1 MSTRDNDYQTTLNK
15 MADLQDLVATVESTS
30 KTLTEN
36 KQKLMTLIG
45 DCNKQVQSLQGN
57 IDKIKGQGSQ
67 AKAQVKEL
75 IKSANERQESTLN
88 KLKANINAMS
98 DTSSL
103 ESQLKLLKKDIDN
116 IAGAIDTAGTAV
128 GNPAA
133 EAAAAAAA
141 DKANSSTYVPPSM
154 RGGYTYGKSRR
165 GKGKKKRRGKKSK
178 RKGSQ

>member
-1 MSTRDNDYQTTLNK
+1 MSSGNDDYQATLNK
-15 MADLQDLVATVESTS
+15 MADLQDLVATVETTS
-30 KTLTEN
+30 KALTTN
-36 KQKLMTLIG
+36 KQKLMALIG

-67 AKAQVKEL
+67 AKAQIKEL

-88 KLKANINAMS
+88 KLKASITAMS
-98 DTSSL
+98 DTAAL
-103 ESQLKLLKKDIDN
+103 ESQLNLLKKDIDS
-116 IAGAIDTAGTAV
+116 IAGAIDTAGAAV

-133 EAAAAAAA
+133 DAAAN
-141 DKANSSTYVPPSM
+141 KANTSKPAAYVPPPM

-165 GKGKKKRRGKKSK
+165 GKGKRKRRGKKSR

>member
-103 ESQLKLLKKDIDN
+103 ESQLKLLH
-116 IAGAIDTAGTAV
+116 
-128 GNPAA
+128 
-133 EAAAAAAA
+133 
-141 DKANSSTYVPPSM
+141 M
-154 RGGYTYGKSRR
+154 FLLL
-165 GKGKKKRRGKKSK
+165 
-178 RKGSQ
+178 